1 MDETVE
7 AIPMDEKEWMVR
19 RIADIKDKGCYL
31 KLLDLI
37 HTDGLK
43 YTVNQN
49 GIFFNIGTMPDAT
62 FVKVSAIVETYENKK
77 RRREP
82 QR

>member
-1 MDETVE
+1 MDGQTY
-7 AIPMDEKEWMVR
+7 R
-19 RIADIKDKGCYL
+19 RHQRQGLLFKI
-31 KLLDLI
+31 LDLI

-43 YTVNQN
+43 YTVHQN

-62 FVKVSAIVETYENKK
+62 FYKVSAIVETYENKK
-77 RRREP
+77 RMREP